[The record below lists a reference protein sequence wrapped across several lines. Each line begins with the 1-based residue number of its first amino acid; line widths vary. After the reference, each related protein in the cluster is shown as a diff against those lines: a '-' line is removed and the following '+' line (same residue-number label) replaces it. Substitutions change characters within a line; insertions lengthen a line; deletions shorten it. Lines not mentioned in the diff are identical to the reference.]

1 MNILTSSYMEIHIY
15 PYNISNLMWPIAHAA
30 HWGNRLGFELP
41 PDASDP
47 SCSEVGVAH
56 PKFTISTRA
65 QEGGSGL
72 NVRNPKRFQGSCIF
86 FQKKHK
92 INQPEKP
99 GKIQEMAG
107 KNRENSW
114 FGDLSIFV
122 WKLMVS
128 GGSWHIPDDMC
139 TRSFRPPFGLLI
151 ELNLKLIAR
160 WEKTWFYEKLLV
172 NKR

>member
-1 MNILTSSYMEIHIY
+1 
-15 PYNISNLMWPIAHAA
+15 
-30 HWGNRLGFELP
+30 
-41 PDASDP
+41 
-47 SCSEVGVAH
+47 
-56 PKFTISTRA
+56 
-65 QEGGSGL
+65 
-72 NVRNPKRFQGSCIF
+72 
-86 FQKKHK
+86 
-92 INQPEKP
+92 
-99 GKIQEMAG
+99 MAG

-160 WEKTWFYEKLLV
+160 WEKNMVLWETFGKQALKSIVSKFAKHIVIAQSFLWL
-172 NKR
+172 